1 MYIKRI
7 LLLIVALGLVFMA
20 SFSFYVYKVMF
31 KSNTSFEEDSV
42 FIFIKTGTTY
52 DEMLF
57 DMKSYLKNI
66 DDFDVLAKRK
76 KYFVKPGKYIIK
88 KDMNNNDIVFD
99 IIKKSKKHLTA
110 YEILDKFQKFKKIQP
125 MAVYRSLKKLIEEDK
140 IHKSNQNKTYVL
152 CSHEHVKHNPSIAI
166 CRDCGDTEE
175 LNSELFETIFKKN
188 PIKKYDFNKFQLEVS
203 TICRRC
209 N

>member
-1 MYIKRI
+1 
-7 LLLIVALGLVFMA
+7 
-20 SFSFYVYKVMF
+20 
-31 KSNTSFEEDSV
+31 
-42 FIFIKTGTTY
+42 
-52 DEMLF
+52 
-57 DMKSYLKNI
+57 
-66 DDFDVLAKRK
+66 
-76 KYFVKPGKYIIK
+76 
-88 KDMNNNDIVFD
+88 MNNNEIVFD

-125 MAVYRSLKKLIEEDK
+125 MAVYRSLKKLIEDDK

-152 CSHEHVKHNPSIAI
+152 CSHTHTEHNPSIAI

-175 LNSELFETIFKKN
+175 LKSELFETIFKKN
-188 PIKKYDFNKFQLEVS
+188 PIKNYDFSKFQLEVS

>member
-1 MYIKRI
+1 
-7 LLLIVALGLVFMA
+7 
-20 SFSFYVYKVMF
+20 
-31 KSNTSFEEDSV
+31 
-42 FIFIKTGTTY
+42 
-52 DEMLF
+52 
-57 DMKSYLKNI
+57 
-66 DDFDVLAKRK
+66 
-76 KYFVKPGKYIIK
+76 
-88 KDMNNNDIVFD
+88 MNNNDMDFD

-175 LNSELFETIFKKN
+175 LKSELFETIFKKN
-188 PIKKYDFNKFQLEVS
+188 PIKKYDFNDFQIEVS
-203 TICRRC
+203 TVCRRC

>member
-1 MYIKRI
+1 
-7 LLLIVALGLVFMA
+7 
-20 SFSFYVYKVMF
+20 
-31 KSNTSFEEDSV
+31 
-42 FIFIKTGTTY
+42 
-52 DEMLF
+52 
-57 DMKSYLKNI
+57 
-66 DDFDVLAKRK
+66 
-76 KYFVKPGKYIIK
+76 
-88 KDMNNNDIVFD
+88 MNNHDIVFD

-175 LNSELFETIFKKN
+175 LKSELFETIFKKN
-188 PIKKYDFNKFQLEVS
+188 PIKNYDFSNFQLEVS

>member
-1 MYIKRI
+1 
-7 LLLIVALGLVFMA
+7 
-20 SFSFYVYKVMF
+20 
-31 KSNTSFEEDSV
+31 
-42 FIFIKTGTTY
+42 
-52 DEMLF
+52 
-57 DMKSYLKNI
+57 
-66 DDFDVLAKRK
+66 
-76 KYFVKPGKYIIK
+76 
-88 KDMNNNDIVFD
+88 MNNNYIVFD

-152 CSHEHVKHNPSIAI
+152 CSHEHVQHNPSIAI

-175 LNSELFETIFKKN
+175 LKSELFETIFKKN
-188 PIKKYDFNKFQLEVS
+188 RIKKYDFNRFQLEVS

>member
-1 MYIKRI
+1 
-7 LLLIVALGLVFMA
+7 
-20 SFSFYVYKVMF
+20 
-31 KSNTSFEEDSV
+31 
-42 FIFIKTGTTY
+42 
-52 DEMLF
+52 
-57 DMKSYLKNI
+57 
-66 DDFDVLAKRK
+66 
-76 KYFVKPGKYIIK
+76 
-88 KDMNNNDIVFD
+88 MNNNDIVFD

-110 YEILDKFQKFKKIQP
+110 YEILDKFQKFKRIQP

-152 CSHEHVKHNPSIAI
+152 CSHEHVRHNPSIAI

-175 LNSELFETIFKKN
+175 LKSELFETIFKKN

>member
-1 MYIKRI
+1 
-7 LLLIVALGLVFMA
+7 
-20 SFSFYVYKVMF
+20 
-31 KSNTSFEEDSV
+31 
-42 FIFIKTGTTY
+42 
-52 DEMLF
+52 
-57 DMKSYLKNI
+57 
-66 DDFDVLAKRK
+66 
-76 KYFVKPGKYIIK
+76 
-88 KDMNNNDIVFD
+88 MNNNDIVFD

-175 LNSELFETIFKKN
+175 LKSELFETIFKKN
-188 PIKKYDFNKFQLEVS
+188 PIKKYDFSDFQLEVS
-203 TICRRC
+203 TYVGDVTNGTRT
-209 N
+209 

>member
-1 MYIKRI
+1 M
-7 LLLIVALGLVFMA
+7 
-20 SFSFYVYKVMF
+20 
-31 KSNTSFEEDSV
+31 
-42 FIFIKTGTTY
+42 
-52 DEMLF
+52 
-57 DMKSYLKNI
+57 
-66 DDFDVLAKRK
+66 
-76 KYFVKPGKYIIK
+76 
-88 KDMNNNDIVFD
+88 MNNNDIVFD

-175 LNSELFETIFKKN
+175 LKSELFETIFKKN
-188 PIKKYDFNKFQLEVS
+188 PIKNYDFSNFQLEVS

>member
-1 MYIKRI
+1 M
-7 LLLIVALGLVFMA
+7 
-20 SFSFYVYKVMF
+20 
-31 KSNTSFEEDSV
+31 
-42 FIFIKTGTTY
+42 
-52 DEMLF
+52 
-57 DMKSYLKNI
+57 
-66 DDFDVLAKRK
+66 
-76 KYFVKPGKYIIK
+76 
-88 KDMNNNDIVFD
+88 VFD

-175 LNSELFETIFKKN
+175 LKSELFETIFKKTQSKN
-188 PIKKYDFNKFQLEVS
+188 MTS
-203 TICRRC
+203 TIFRLKSQQYVGDVTNGTRT
-209 N
+209 